1 MKTKFSFFDQ
11 LEKNK
16 KTINEINECA
26 KICFGPLGGNG
37 ILGNQKG
44 NIKMLS
50 TGSLLMNSLDFHSST
65 ANILLKLLQQA
76 STKTYTVSG
85 DGSTL
90 TILFSC
96 ELLKSIFLLI
106 GKGYNLTLIS
116 NGFKKI
122 SFFLLEKIIEYSTPI
137 SNSNQLI
144 GLLKTNLGK
153 KIHSNLFVFFKDCVN
168 NISRDGLLL
177 VEENEIEQNE
187 IEFIQGMELEKGF
200 SSSYFITDFKNF
212 EVVFNKPYLFIT
224 NIGIDSLNQIRTILE
239 FVKKN
244 NRPLVMVVE
253 DIQKDVLSTLVL
265 NSLQKKLKIVVIQYK
280 SIQFQ
285 KNGILEDLALLTH
298 CNYFDSK
305 FKNLKSSFNV
315 EDLGQLEKV
324 IVTKKKSTFLV
335 SKFARLTAQRRINE
349 LNRELL
355 NSETEYEKN
364 IFKTRIARLSGHIAK
379 IKIGLSNQYE
389 MDDQRQR
396 IENAIQNI
404 RSSLEE
410 GIVPGGGIFYLFLR
424 EEISN
429 WSTFNLIGEE
439 ILASSILQKVL
450 FLPFQ
455 RLMENSTSKS
465 LSFELIE
472 KLHSFG
478 YPYGYDLL
486 TKKIVHTL
494 EEGLVD
500 SSKSVR
506 SILWNSISL
515 VSTLITCE

>member
-1 MKTKFSFFDQ
+1 
-11 LEKNK
+11 
-16 KTINEINECA
+16 
-26 KICFGPLGGNG
+26 
-37 ILGNQKG
+37 
-44 NIKMLS
+44 
-50 TGSLLMNSLDFHSST
+50 
-65 ANILLKLLQQA
+65 
-76 STKTYTVSG
+76 
-85 DGSTL
+85 
-90 TILFSC
+90 
-96 ELLKSIFLLI
+96 
-106 GKGYNLTLIS
+106 
-116 NGFKKI
+116 
-122 SFFLLEKIIEYSTPI
+122 
-137 SNSNQLI
+137 
-144 GLLKTNLGK
+144 
-153 KIHSNLFVFFKDCVN
+153 
-168 NISRDGLLL
+168 
-177 VEENEIEQNE
+177 
-187 IEFIQGMELEKGF
+187 
-200 SSSYFITDFKNF
+200 
-212 EVVFNKPYLFIT
+212 
-224 NIGIDSLNQIRTILE
+224 
-239 FVKKN
+239 
-244 NRPLVMVVE
+244 
-253 DIQKDVLSTLVL
+253 
-265 NSLQKKLKIVVIQYK
+265 
-280 SIQFQ
+280 
-285 KNGILEDLALLTH
+285 
-298 CNYFDSK
+298 
-305 FKNLKSSFNV
+305 
-315 EDLGQLEKV
+315 
-324 IVTKKKSTFLV
+324 
-335 SKFARLTAQRRINE
+335 

-472 KLHSFG
+472 KWHSFG